1 MVTTDPVTGDQRPD
15 DTTLVRAIRGV
26 PGVSEAAVRRDAD
39 SGRTRLRLRLHA
51 GEDHEHVA
59 WTVAAVLRERFG
71 IALDPAA
78 IVPVPTEDP
87 PRPPGPPPLPAA
99 AASPE
104 TAPAPP
110 PSPRPAARAARV
122 GIASLDVHRDA
133 QRLRVTVGLTGPQGR
148 AEGVARAPGTQ
159 RGSARAV
166 AEATV
171 EALTRS
177 LALPVAVAVDE
188 VGIDQRSDPPR
199 VTVALTLV
207 ADRGEE
213 PLLGVAV
220 VRDDAE
226 RAVARATLDA
236 LNRRVEHL
244 LVSGG
249 GSQG

>member
-1 MVTTDPVTGDQRPD
+1 MVTTDPATGERRPD
-15 DTTLVRAIRGV
+15 DRTLVQAIRGV
-26 PGVSEAAVRRDAD
+26 PGVSEAVVRRDAD

-59 WTVAAVLRERFG
+59 WSVAAVLRERFG

-78 IVPVPTEDP
+78 IVPVPAEDP

-99 AASPE
+99 AVAPE
-104 TAPAPP
+104 TAPAP
-110 PSPRPAARAARV
+110 RPAVRAARV

-148 AEGVARAPGTQ
+148 AEGVARAPGTH

-199 VTVALTLV
+199 ATVALTLV
-207 ADRGEE
+207 TDHGEE
-213 PLLGVAV
+213 ALLGVAV

-226 RAVARATLDA
+226 RAVVRATLDA
-236 LNRRVEHL
+236 LNRRVEPL
-244 LVSGG
+244 LAAGG
-249 GSQG
+249 VSQG